1 MNIRLYQIN
10 LHRDKNR
17 VAFESLERMRTYSG
31 EDWPDGSI
39 YDLVFEGSVQ
49 VHEQTALEA
58 LFAMFNTDAEL
69 IQRSTGRSMCVSD
82 IVEFPLPM
90 KIGEQISRFWY
101 CDPVGFKPVMFDAG
115 QTRKAASA
123 ATETARK

>member
-1 MNIRLYQIN
+1 MEVRIYQIN
-10 LHRDKNR
+10 LQRDKNR

-31 EDWPDGSI
+31 EDYPDGSI

-49 VHEQTALEA
+49 ANEQNALEA

-69 IQRSTGRSMCVSD
+69 IQRTAGRSMCVSD
-82 IVEFPLPM
+82 IVEFPLPV
-90 KIGEQISRFWY
+90 KIGGHISRFWY
-101 CDPVGFKPVMFDAG
+101 CDPVGFKPVMFDAS